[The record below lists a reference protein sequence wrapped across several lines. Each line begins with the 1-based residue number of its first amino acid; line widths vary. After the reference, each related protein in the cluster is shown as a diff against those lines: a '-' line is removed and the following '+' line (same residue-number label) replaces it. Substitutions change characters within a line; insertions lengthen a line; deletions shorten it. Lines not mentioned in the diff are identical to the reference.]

1 MRPSV
6 RSLTVGVLGAAGVL
20 LGAGPALAVEP
31 FAPTE
36 QLVDQAD
43 VLSPAE
49 EAEVESTL
57 QELQA
62 EEGTQLYVVYVDS
75 FDGLPR
81 GQWAEQAFDL
91 AGLGTNE
98 ALFAVATEGFTAFE
112 VGPNSPLTE
121 AEFATLV
128 TRDVEPQLGAGD
140 WAGAAVTLAEGI
152 GTGGGSPG
160 STAGGAAGGGDG
172 GGGGALAVLVGIAV
186 VGGGGYALVRSRQ
199 RKKQAA
205 AQQRAA
211 EERAAAEAAARDPHH
226 GTPTEQLMFRASEE
240 LLALDE
246 AVKTSEL
253 DLAYARS
260 QYGEQPVAGFQEAL
274 DASKG
279 ELSRAF
285 GIRQELDDDIPEDE
299 PTQRRMLTELLQLTA
314 SASARL
320 DDQAEAY
327 ARLRH
332 LEESAP
338 EALAALQPTVDAVRA
353 RLPEAERTLQQLQQR
368 YARSAWSPV
377 ADNVAEAQA
386 RAELAEQALAHGR
399 SELDEGRTAAAVP
412 AVRAAEDA
420 LAQARTLLDSVG
432 RVAGELAAAG
442 DRFTAVRVE
451 TEKDIAE
458 AHALL
463 GRGVDTPGLRE
474 QLARAESAL
483 AAATAQWQPRD
494 GALPDPLEIV
504 RQLDEADLALEA
516 ALEPARDLR
525 QQQQRAAAHLQ
536 QAVRAADTSIAVA
549 QDFIAT
555 RRGAVGS
562 VARTRLAEADRSLD
576 DASRSAADDPVA
588 ALRSAQRADALARQA
603 LAQAQQDVEDYMS
616 GGYGGGYG
624 RGGYGGGY
632 RRGGFGGG
640 VAGGVAGGMLGGL
653 LLGGL
658 GGGYGGGFGGGGGG
672 GGFSGGGSFG
682 GGGFSGGGSF

>member
-49 EAEVESTL
+49 EAEVESAL
-57 QELQA
+57 QELQTA
-62 EEGTQLYVVYVDS
+62 EGTQLYVVYVDS
-75 FDGLPR
+75 FDGLTR
-81 GQWAEQAFDL
+81 GAWAEQAFEL

-98 ALFAVATEGFTAFE
+98 ALFAVATEDRFTSFD
-112 VGPNSPLTE
+112 VGPNSPVTE
-121 AEFATLV
+121 GEFATLV
-128 TRDVEPQLGAGD
+128 TRDVEPELGAGD
-140 WAGAAVTLAEGI
+140 WAGGAITLAEGI
-152 GTGGGSPG
+152 QSGGGS
-160 STAGGAAGGGDG
+160 AAGGSDGDAG

-186 VGGGGYALVRSRQ
+186 IGGGGYALVRSRQ

-285 GIRQELDDDIPEDE
+285 GIRQQLDDDIPEDE

-314 SASARL
+314 AASARL

-338 EALAALQPTVDAVRA
+338 EALAALQPGVDAVRA

-576 DASRSAADDPVA
+576 DASRSAAGDPVA

-616 GGYGGGYG
+616 GGYGGGGYG
-624 RGGYGGGY
+624 GGGYGGGY
-632 RRGGFGGG
+632 RRGGGFGGG
-640 VAGGVAGGMLGGL
+640 IAGGVAGGMLGGI

>member
-49 EAEVESTL
+49 EAEVESAL
-57 QELQA
+57 QELRA
-62 EEGTQLYVVYVDS
+62 EDGTQLYVVYVDS

-98 ALFAVATEGFTAFE
+98 ALFAVATERFTSFD
-112 VGPNSPLTE
+112 VGPNSPVTE

-128 TRDVEPQLGAGD
+128 TRDVEPELVAGD

-152 GTGGGSPG
+152 RTGGGSAG
-160 STAGGAAGGGDG
+160 STAGGAAGGDG

-260 QYGEQPVAGFQEAL
+260 QYGEQSIAGFQEAL
-274 DASKG
+274 NASKT
-279 ELSRAF
+279 ELSHAF

-314 SASARL
+314 AASARL
-320 DDQAEAY
+320 DDQSEAY

-338 EALAALQPTVDAVRA
+338 EALAALDPAVDAVRA
-353 RLPEAERTLQQLQQR
+353 RLPEAERTLADLQQR

-377 ADNVAEAQA
+377 ADNVTEAQA

-432 RVAGELAAAG
+432 RVAGELADAG

-483 AAATAQWQPRD
+483 ATATAQLQPRD
-494 GALPDPLEIV
+494 GALPDPLAVV

-549 QDFIAT
+549 EDFIAT

-562 VARTRLAEADRSLD
+562 VARTRLAEADRTLD
-576 DASRSAADDPVA
+576 AASRAAASDPVA

-603 LAQAQQDVEDYMS
+603 LTQAQQDVEDYMS
-616 GGYGGGYG
+616 GGYGGG
-624 RGGYGGGY
+624 GYGGGY
-632 RRGGFGGG
+632 RRGYGGGGFGGG
-640 VAGGVAGGMLGGL
+640 IAGGVAGGMLGGI